1 MGHGVACSEAREWQR
16 TGPDGVVSASQTKRR
31 GAQDELLALPAACLN
46 STLIITSKD
55 AVCSA
60 GARRG
65 EASRWGN
72 ETRRKFGEVGELSVV
87 PSSLNSLPS
96 PHPPRP
102 VFMFIA
108 RSSHGGMAR
117 GAVRKIGLCNGI
129 RIMSCKQADLHLFE
143 IFVSRCASLRAGSG
157 EGHGVCVCAMTWHG
171 MAWHG
176 VGSRPAG

>member
-1 MGHGVACSEAREWQR
+1 MPLASRNCGLRAGMTSTGDPVRTACTTLGVGRETSAPGRLAMGHGVACSEAREWQR
-16 TGPDGVVSASQTKRR
+16 TGPDGVVSASQTKHR

-46 STLIITSKD
+46 NTLIITPKD

-65 EASRWGN
+65 EASIWRN
-72 ETRRKFGEVGELSVV
+72 ETRRKFGEVGELFVV

-108 RSSHGGMAR
+108 RSW
-117 GAVRKIGLCNGI
+117 LYNGI

-143 IFVSRCASLRAGSG
+143 IFVSRS
-157 EGHGVCVCAMTWHG
+157 WHG
-171 MAWHG
+171 MA
-176 VGSRPAG
+176 